1 VPQAI
6 QSELKITGG
15 EGDDEWIRDAFDEV
29 PTAMGYGNDVE
40 FFFGKAGND
49 VIRGSHK
56 NRNS

>member
-1 VPQAI
+1 MPQAI

-15 EGDDEWIRDAFDEV
+15 EGDDEWIRDAFDEQ
-29 PTAMGYGNDVE
+29 PDGYGNDVE

>member
-15 EGDDEWIRDAFDEV
+15 EGDDEWIRDAFDEQ
-29 PTAMGYGNDVE
+29 PDGYGNDVE

>member
-29 PTAMGYGNDVE
+29 LDGDGNNVE

-56 NRNS
+56 NNDS